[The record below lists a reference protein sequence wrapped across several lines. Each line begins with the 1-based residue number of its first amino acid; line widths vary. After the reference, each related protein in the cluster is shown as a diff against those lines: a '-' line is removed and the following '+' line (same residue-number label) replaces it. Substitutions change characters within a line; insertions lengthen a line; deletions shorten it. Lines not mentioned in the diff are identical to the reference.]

1 MAVPPA
7 DRPCAV
13 IREGAAGNVAGLCV
27 FIAQDLLSAP
37 LSEAEP
43 AGLTTLAISRCTPL
57 RHV

>member
-27 FIAQDLLSAP
+27 FIAQDLLSACWADHAGYFEMHS
-37 LSEAEP
+37 SETC
-43 AGLTTLAISRCTPL
+43 LTL
-57 RHV
+57 